1 MKTYVTVLVVILALF
16 VVSWARGQDWEQVHR
31 EDDEK
36 WSRTTG
42 LSAFTVHQLWRMAS
56 TFADEHDDDSQ
67 ITQVDVHSLAA
78 RKEILLVTSS
88 GEPNCLSLSVFTVNS
103 HGNYRKVWAERQ
115 TPSGQGFCDTP
126 FGDAEVQVFDSVIWV
141 SVAQGKGERNPAET
155 RIMVYQ
161 YGWENGTY
169 KFIGNKRMNRT
180 SLASSRR

>member
-36 WSRTTG
+36 WSQTTG
-42 LSAFTVHQLWRMAS
+42 LSAFTVHRLWRMAS
-56 TFADEHDDDSQ
+56 TFADEHDDDSH
-67 ITQVDVHSLAA
+67 ITQVDVHSLVA

-88 GEPNCLSLSVFTVNS
+88 GDPSCLSLSVFARNS
-103 HGNYRKVWAERQ
+103 HGNYRKVWAELQ
-115 TPSGQGFCDTP
+115 TPSGQAFCDTP

-141 SVAQGKGERNPAET
+141 SLAQGKGERNPAEM
-155 RIMVYQ
+155 RVMVYQ
-161 YGWENGTY
+161 YGWEKGTY